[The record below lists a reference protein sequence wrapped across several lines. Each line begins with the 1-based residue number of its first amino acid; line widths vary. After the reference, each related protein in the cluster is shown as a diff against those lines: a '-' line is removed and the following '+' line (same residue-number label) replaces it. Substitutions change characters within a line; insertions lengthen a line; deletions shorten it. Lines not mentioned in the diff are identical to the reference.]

1 LLPVT
6 LKNKQRAVIL
16 WGTLGA
22 IVVRAVLT
30 GAVVWLL
37 EIPGFLVVG
46 GLGWLEDRMG
56 ARFNL
61 FDHWRWDD
69 DLIDLARWVGWIP
82 RGLVRSPIQRE
93 ARKGS

>member
-1 LLPVT
+1 MLPVT
-6 LKNKQRAVIL
+6 PKNKQRAVIL

-46 GLGWLEDRMG
+46 GL
-56 ARFNL
+56 A
-61 FDHWRWDD
+61 
-69 DLIDLARWVGWIP
+69 LIWIAYK
-82 RGLVRSPIQRE
+82 L
-93 ARKGS
+93 GSG